1 MMKIINHM
9 YLATLQ
15 VCSEEYAKQ
24 FTADSQ
30 HIINI
35 YLP

>member
-15 VCSEEYAKQ
+15 VICEEYAKH

-30 HIINI
+30 QITNI
-35 YLP
+35 YSP